1 MSNCNNSSCSCKP
14 KNNVCGCKTSSDEVV
29 YTGATL
35 PCTGIENCTPLT
47 EAIATI
53 SEYLCSTEL
62 VQTIINTI
70 INNETLYSQFTTI
83 VNNTVECE
91 TVWNC
96 ATTTT
101 TTTIEPTTTTT
112 TTTICD
118 CYFYDVNVTSGDIA
132 AADDGIVYA
141 SFSNCNNDGV
151 IKEYT
156 VEGVYDDD
164 FCANVDLITPDLYYY
179 VESVLTLAENRPTQA
194 GLCCNTT
201 TTTTTI
207 I

>member
-14 KNNVCGCKTSSDEVV
+14 KNNSCGCKTSSDEVV

-62 VQTIINTI
+62 VQTIINII

-101 TTTIEPTTTTT
+101 TTTLAPTTTTT
-112 TTTICD
+112 TTTVCD
-118 CYFYDVNVTSGDIA
+118 CFSYDVRVANLDVA

-141 SFSNCNNDGV
+141 SFANCDNNGE

-156 VEGVYDDD
+156 EVGVYEND
-164 FCANVDLITPDLYYY
+164 FCANTDLVIPNLYYY
-179 VESVLTLAENRPTQA
+179 VESVFTLAENQPTQA
-194 GLCCNTT
+194 GFCCT